1 MTSADF
7 LGAVRQNPINTALLE
22 RLPALQLPQCHLVA
36 GCLFQALWNAR
47 SGRDAAWGVKDYDV
61 FYFDD
66 SDLSWEAEDAAIQ
79 RAAQALVDLGVNVE
93 IRNQAR
99 VHLWYPQR
107 FGHAYPQLHSARA
120 GIDRYLVECTCV
132 GVEVA
137 TGALYAPHGLQAL
150 AQGLLRVNP
159 LTPQPQLFA
168 AKAHSYV
175 ARWPW
180 LRIEDWANAAAAD
193 SPAEIA
199 PQAIR

>member
-1 MTSADF
+1 MTAADF
-7 LGAVRQNPINTALLE
+7 LEAVRRNPVNTALLE

-36 GCLFQALWNAR
+36 GCLFQAVWNAR
-47 SGRDAAWGVKDYDV
+47 SGREADWGVKDYDV

-66 SDLSWEAEDAAIQ
+66 TDLSWEAEDAVIQ
-79 RAAQALVDLGVNVE
+79 RAAKALADLGVQVE

-107 FGHAYPQLHSARA
+107 FGYAYPQLHSARA
-120 GIDRYLVECTCV
+120 GIDRYFVECTCV

-137 TGALYAPHGLQAL
+137 SGELYAPHGLQAL
-150 AQGLLRVNP
+150 AQGLLRVNS

-168 AKAHSYV
+168 AKAHSYA

-180 LRIEDWANAAAAD
+180 LRIEGGADAAPAD
-193 SPAEIA
+193 TPA

>member
-1 MTSADF
+1 MITADF
-7 LGAVRQNPINTALLE
+7 LGAVRKNPINTALLE

-36 GCLFQALWNAR
+36 GCLFQAVWNAR
-47 SGRDAAWGVKDYDV
+47 SGREAAWGVKDYDV

-66 SDLSWEAEDAAIQ
+66 TDLSWEAEDAVIQ
-79 RAAQALVDLGVNVE
+79 RAAQALADLGVNVE

-107 FGHAYPQLHSARA
+107 FGHAYPQLNSARA
-120 GIDRYLVECTCV
+120 GIDGYLVECTCV
-132 GVEVA
+132 GIEVA
-137 TGALYAPHGLQAL
+137 TGELYAPNGLQDL
-150 AQGLLRVNP
+150 ARGVLRVNP

-180 LRIEDWANAAAAD
+180 LRVVSGAESA
-193 SPAEIA
+193 PA
-199 PQAIR
+199 PDTPVSQAIR